1 VAVRGDKLLLMRERR
16 GSGVVPFQLSIPPS
30 LPSSLPSSLSFPIPF
45 VPALIFSSFFPVE
58 DDVGGGEFRLIVME
72 GREWGREKAPERG
85 REGEA
90 ESGRGKEKDHDN
102 ARP

>member
-1 VAVRGDKLLLMRERR
+1 M
-16 GSGVVPFQLSIPPS
+16 
-30 LPSSLPSSLSFPIPF
+30 
-45 VPALIFSSFFPVE
+45 
-58 DDVGGGEFRLIVME
+58 GGGEFRLIVME

>member
-1 VAVRGDKLLLMRERR
+1 ML
-16 GSGVVPFQLSIPPS
+16 FLSSSPS
-30 LPSSLPSSLSFPIPF
+30 LPPSFIPSLSFPIPF
-45 VPALIFSSFFPVE
+45 VSALVLSSFFPVE

-72 GREWGREKAPERG
+72 GREWGREEAPERG

-90 ESGRGKEKDHDN
+90 ESGRGKEKEDHDN